1 MRYLAGAWVLLC
13 GVMML
18 TAVASVTLLGGSDC
32 GSGAPTVGAPQS
44 NVQTAAEMVRYLESE
59 GVSPAGAAGIVGN
72 LQQESG
78 LNPTEPGQGLA
89 QWNPGWWAELVSY
102 DNSVG
107 QNSNTATGQLM
118 YIAAELHSDYS
129 WLLND
134 LNAATSPQEAAVM
147 WETGYE
153 KCSGVT
159 GWMQVTPGS
168 LCMSESR
175 QQYAANALRAAGGTV
190 ADDSM
195 QLASYTA
202 GQLCNSS
209 YMLTGSIAGYTN
221 PFSQAKG
228 ISWSRT
234 DQGVDACMQPGSA
247 LLAFAPSR
255 YVQFVADFYD
265 GQPAMVLQV
274 TSGPLAGRYWYWSE
288 QITPTI
294 GVGQTAAAGQTIAT
308 YAPNGT
314 CIEIGWWAL
323 EAGRPLGGVEGYT
336 EGCSTL
342 AGADF
347 RYLLKVLG
355 AEPGTGAGLS
365 IPRPSTIGTSYYP
378 GAAT

>member
-1 MRYLAGAWVLLC
+1 MKYLMCAWVGLG
-13 GVMML
+13 GVVML
-18 TAVASVTLLGGSDC
+18 TVVASVTLLGGQDC
-32 GSGAPTVGAPQS
+32 GSGTPTVGAPGS
-44 NVQTAAEMVRYLESE
+44 TVQTAAEMVRYLESE
-59 GVSPAGAAGIVGN
+59 GVSPDGAAGIVGN

-78 LNPTEPGQGLA
+78 LNPTEPGRGLA

-107 QNSNTATGQLM
+107 QNSNTVTGQLM
-118 YIAAELHSDYS
+118 YIAEELHTDYS

-134 LNAATSPQEAAVM
+134 LNSARSPQAAAVM

-153 KCSGVT
+153 KCSGVM
-159 GWMQVTPGS
+159 GWMQVIPGS

-175 QQYAANALRAAGGTV
+175 QQYAVNALRATGGT
-190 ADDSM
+190 ASDNS
-195 QLASYTA
+195 QLAGYA
-202 GQLCNSS
+202 PGQLCNSA

-234 DQGVDACMQPGSA
+234 DQGVDACMQPGSP

-255 YVQFVADFYD
+255 YVQSVPDFYD

-274 TSGPLAGRYWYWSE
+274 TGGPLAGKYWYWSE

-294 GVGQTAAAGQTIAT
+294 GVGQTAAAGQTVAT
-308 YAPNGT
+308 YASNGT

-323 EAGRPLGGVEGYT
+323 DAGRPLGGIEGYT
-336 EGCSTL
+336 EGYSTP

-347 RYLLKVLG
+347 RYLLTALG
-355 AEPGTGAGLS
+355 AEPGTGAGMS
-365 IPRPSTIGTSYYP
+365 IPRPLTIGTSYYP
-378 GAAT
+378 TAAD